1 MNRLF
6 YIIVVIS
13 ALGGAAMYWYQKK
26 EARVHATF
34 DMKKALEKKNIVPV
48 AVIGSGPAG
57 LSAALYTARASLYTV
72 VFQGKTPGGQLTGTT
87 YVENWPGTP
96 KLLGSQLIDI
106 NKKQAEKFGALMVND
121 TIESVD
127 FSSWPYALKTE
138 DGHELFALAV
148 VIATGANPRLLS
160 DTKPVPGE
168 KEYWGYG
175 VTTCAVCDAPFYKG
189 KKVVVVGGG
198 DSAVEEA
205 MLLSTY
211 ANEVTMLVR
220 GASMRAAPAMKDRLK
235 AINKIKVMYNTE
247 ITQII
252 GEGKAVTAVE
262 LLNTKDNTKS
272 TLAVDGVFLAIGH
285 KPNSDIFKKYLKLD
299 QLGYIEMHDR
309 SQATSLPGVF
319 AAGDVTDK
327 VYRQAGVAAGD
338 GIKAALDANAFLQH
352 NGFNET
358 VARQL
363 EKNYYDPHQD
373 LPAVKLEHIVTNKD
387 FDALAKLPEPLIV
400 DVGADYCPTCKVL
413 LPVVETVAAQM
424 QGKAHFRQIDLGD
437 NPTELVKR
445 FDLKAIPALLIFK
458 NGQLVSRYDQQ
469 LFTKRELYNLVN
481 QLIMGEEEKKEE
493 KKAASL

>member
-1 MNRLF
+1 MNRLLYVVMVF
-6 YIIVVIS
+6 IVV
-13 ALGGAAMYWYQKK
+13 GGAAAYWYQTK
-26 EARVHATF
+26 EARAHVTF
-34 DMKKALEKKNIVPV
+34 DMKKSLEKKNIVPI

-106 NKKQAEKFGALMVND
+106 NRKQAEKFGALMVND

-148 VIATGANPRLLS
+148 IIATGANPRLLS
-160 DTKPVPGE
+160 DMKPVPGE

-189 KKVVVVGGG
+189 KKVIVVGGG

-205 MLLSTY
+205 MLLSSY
-211 ANEVTMLVR
+211 ANEVIMLVR
-220 GASMRAAPAMKDRLK
+220 GATMRAAPAMKERLK
-235 AINKIKVMYNTE
+235 AVNKIKVLYNTE
-247 ITQII
+247 ITQIK

-262 LLNTKDNTKS
+262 LINNKDNTRF
-272 TLAVDGVFLAIGH
+272 TLPIDGVFLAIGH
-285 KPNSDIFKKYLKLD
+285 KPNSEIFKKYLKVD

-309 SQATSLPGVF
+309 SQSTSLSAVF

-338 GIKAALDANAFLQH
+338 GIKAALDAYAFLQH
-352 NGFNET
+352 NGFNDT
-358 VARQL
+358 IARQL

-373 LPAVKLEHIVTNKD
+373 APAVQLQHIVTNKD
-387 FDALAKLPEPLIV
+387 FDALTKLEEPLIV

-413 LPVVETVAAQM
+413 LPIVEAVAAQL

-437 NPTELVKR
+437 NPTDLVKR

-458 NGQLVSRYDQQ
+458 KGQLVSRYDQQ

-481 QLIMGEEEKKEE
+481 QIIMGEEEKK
-493 KKAASL
+493 AAS